1 MTSID
6 PDWQNRAARSP
17 SYRRMFLLAQELSQR
32 LAAPRNIRRMA
43 KRVANLLGPVIDQP
57 IAPASRL
64 AAARQHFD
72 ALCKA
77 VASHMRG

>member
-1 MTSID
+1 
-6 PDWQNRAARSP
+6 
-17 SYRRMFLLAQELSQR
+17 
-32 LAAPRNIRRMA
+32 MA